1 MTTPEG
7 LTEAEYQEIVSD
19 AAASVADAN
28 RENLIGICGVALVLL
43 VAVVVLRVKRQQ
55 VG

>member
-19 AAASVADAN
+19 AAASAAVAN
-28 RENLIGICGVALVLL
+28 RDSLIGLCGVALVLL
-43 VAVVVLRVKRQQ
+43 VAVVAMRV
-55 VG
+55 VSWD

>member
-7 LTEAEYQEIVSD
+7 LTEAEYQEIVAD
-19 AAASVADAN
+19 AAASAADAS
-28 RENLIGICGVALVLL
+28 RESLIGIGGLALVLVVTV
-43 VAVVVLRVKRQQ
+43 VALRVKRQ